1 MKLDFCKR
9 ANAVALSR
17 MEKYLAVIKV
27 LDNWDSIT
35 QKQIMSKAALNLDSP
50 KEFLNFLVNL
60 DLIIEK
66 TLERKKYILSHRR
79 DKSYVNISDQ
89 IIHDDDDESIFGG
102 TKITRID

>member
-9 ANAVALSR
+9 ANALALSR

-27 LDNWDSIT
+27 LENWDSIT
-35 QKQIMSKAALNLDSP
+35 QKQIMSKAELNLASP

-66 TLERKKYILSHRR
+66 TLGNKTVYSITLKGQKLCEYFRL
-79 DKSYVNISDQ
+79 
-89 IIHDDDDESIFGG
+89 DDDDESIFGG

>member
-1 MKLDFCKR
+1 LKLDFCKR

-35 QKQIMSKAALNLDSP
+35 QKQIMSKAELNLDSP

-66 TLERKKYILSHRR
+66 NLGKKKVYSLTSKGQKLWEYFR
-79 DKSYVNISDQ
+79 SD
-89 IIHDDDDESIFGG
+89 HDDDDDESIFGA
-102 TKITRID
+102 KITRID